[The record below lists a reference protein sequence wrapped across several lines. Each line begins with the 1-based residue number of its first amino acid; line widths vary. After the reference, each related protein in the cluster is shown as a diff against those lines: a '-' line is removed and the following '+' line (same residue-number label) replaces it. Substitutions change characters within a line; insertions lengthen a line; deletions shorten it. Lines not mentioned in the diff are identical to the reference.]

1 MRTRRLTAG
10 ERAAAAAVFGAALD
24 VKSVRL
30 LASPLGARAFVPGR
44 LFGRY
49 WIVWPAADFRQD
61 FSDGPLDDFALLI
74 HELTHVWQAQTGVF
88 LPFAKIRAGDSHA
101 AYAYTHLTPEDF
113 ARMNIEQQASAVE
126 HAFRLKRGGR
136 APWSAE
142 AYAAALPFCEDI
154 STLA

>member
-10 ERAAAAAVFGAALD
+10 ERAAAEEVFGAALD
-24 VKSVRL
+24 VEPVRL

-44 LFGRY
+44 VFGRY
-49 WIVWPAADFRQD
+49 WIVWPAADLRAD
-61 FSDGPLDDFALLI
+61 FADGPLDHFALLI

-88 LPFAKIRAGDSHA
+88 LPFAKLRAGDSRA
-101 AYAYTHLTPEDF
+101 AYAYGHLAPEDF

-136 APWSAE
+136 APWTAD
-142 AYAAALPFCEDI
+142 AYAAALPFGAET